1 MYLSLWLVALVART
15 VQDGVRGR
23 HAKRSQLPAQVLGA
37 EHRSGLAALRS
48 VHVPERRGSGG
59 GQKGIYRSSL
69 DARKPQNPINSEEY
83 QGHLQGVLY
92 ST

>member
-1 MYLSLWLVALVART
+1 MAAGRVVRRRRQQRAEPRQQGPAAAAAARF
-15 VQDGVRGR
+15 
-23 HAKRSQLPAQVLGA
+23 P
-37 EHRSGLAALRS
+37 GLR
-48 VHVPERRGSGG
+48 E
-59 GQKGIYRSSL
+59 GICRSSL

>member
-1 MYLSLWLVALVART
+1 MHSMQSLMAGRM
-15 VQDGVRGR
+15 RG
-23 HAKRSQLPAQVLGA
+23 S
-37 EHRSGLAALRS
+37 
-48 VHVPERRGSGG
+48 RRGLEEVKGG
-59 GQKGIYRSSL
+59 LEGIYRSSL